1 MTDQNKPVVTEKSV
15 SENSRRHFKYRS
27 ETCLNCNH
35 PLDLSDRFCAYCGQ
49 LNTTKSLSLKDF
61 FSEFLGS
68 IIAYD
73 SRLRFTLRDLLFKP
87 GVITKN
93 YVNGQRLKYANPFRF
108 FLSVSIVY
116 FIVQSTIIWYTDDGS
131 NFYKEVKK
139 ESGPVVKLSTNDGF
153 NYNLIN
159 TDSLEEN
166 IESNVEP
173 IPETAN
179 TTQYLASNTPSD
191 SSKTKYKT
199 PTKAPLPSYTLIAE
213 DSLNKFSWSK
223 ENIERT
229 KLYYNF
235 YKTTSIESSA
245 QALDSMGHK
254 NTRYHRWIYSK
265 IPVFEQVKKNP
276 GDFGRFLLGKIPFF
290 LFFFTPF
297 YALFFWLIYSKKRHT
312 YMEHMVFIFHIFSFV
327 FLGMLICS
335 IPDLFIGGDRLF
347 ASIFLTFIGP
357 FYFYKALRNFYK
369 EKRWLTIVKFIFL
382 NNVFFISASFSA
394 VLFLLISVALY

>member
-1 MTDQNKPVVTEKSV
+1 MAKDNKPVVTEKKV
-15 SENSRRHFKYRS
+15 SESSRRHFRYRS

-61 FSEFLGS
+61 IGEFLGS

-87 GVITKN
+87 GTITKN

-116 FIVQSTIIWYTDDGS
+116 FILQSMMIWLSDDGGS
-131 NFYKEVKK
+131 FYKEIEKQN
-139 ESGPVVKLSTNDGF
+139 GPVVKLTGNDGSEYNLLTIDSIPGITAPDTKNTDEPATSTEYASTNT
-153 NYNLIN
+153 Y
-159 TDSLEEN
+159 
-166 IESNVEP
+166 
-173 IPETAN
+173 
-179 TTQYLASNTPSD
+179 SD
-191 SSKTKYKT
+191 STKHLSKTRKEEPV
-199 PTKAPLPSYTLIAE
+199 PTYTVITE
-213 DSLNKFSWSK
+213 DSLSQFSWIK
-223 ENIERT
+223 QNIERT
-229 KLYYNF
+229 KLYHDF
-235 YKTTSIESSA
+235 YQTTNIENPA
-245 QALDSMGHK
+245 KALDSLDHN
-254 NTRYHRWIYSK
+254 NTRYNRWVYSK

-276 GDFGRFLLGKIPFF
+276 GDFGRYLLGKIPFF

-297 YALFFWLIYSKKRHT
+297 YALFFWLIYSKKKHT

-369 EKRWLTIVKFIFL
+369 QKRWITIIKFIFL
-382 NNVFFISASFSA
+382 NNVFFISATFSA
-394 VLFLLISVALY
+394 LLFLLITAVLY